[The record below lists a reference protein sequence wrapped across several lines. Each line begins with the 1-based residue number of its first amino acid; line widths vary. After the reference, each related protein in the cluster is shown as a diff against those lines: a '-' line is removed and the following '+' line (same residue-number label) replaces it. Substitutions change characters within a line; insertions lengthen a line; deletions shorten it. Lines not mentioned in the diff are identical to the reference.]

1 MDATIITRIIE
12 ASGTVIGK
20 AVCENLSTGAS
31 SFSSATGLVHNPYA
45 RGYSTGG
52 SSSGVGNLVAS
63 GKVDMGIG
71 CDQGGSI
78 RIPASFCGLYGFKAT
93 VGLVPYTGCAS
104 YEAMVDHVGPITK
117 TCMDN
122 AILLEVIAGVD
133 GFDDRQ
139 RAGTPF
145 PKEVPKYSQLLLES
159 RMKGVKGVKIG
170 ILKEG
175 VCRKG
180 INKDVKAKFLS
191 AVKVFEELGA
201 TVGEVSVPM
210 HSKAPAFFSVI
221 NRMGPTQGR
230 AGRAVGR
237 RQVMLTDFLEK
248 LRGADKSKVR
258 ISSHLLS
265 LLGMYKTG
273 TDACIKIDVSHI

>member
-1 MDATIITRIIE
+1 MDATVITRIIG

-20 AVCENLSTGAS
+20 AVCENLSTGAA

-45 RGYSTGG
+45 RGYSAGG
-52 SSSGVGNLVAS
+52 SSSGVGNLVGS
-63 GKVDMGIG
+63 GRADMGIG

-104 YEAMVDHVGPITK
+104 YEAMVDHVGPMTRS
-117 TCMDN
+117 CMDN
-122 AILLEVIAGVD
+122 ALLLEAIAGVD
-133 GFDDRQ
+133 GLDDRQ
-139 RAGTPF
+139 MAGTPY
-145 PKEVPKYSQLLLES
+145 PKDVPKYSQLLFES
-159 RMKGVKGVKIG
+159 KKNGVKGLKIG

-180 INKDVKAKFLS
+180 VNVDVEAKFRS

-201 TVGEVSVPM
+201 IVEEVSVPM
-210 HSKAPAFFSVI
+210 HADAPTFFSVI
-221 NRMGPTQGR
+221 NRFGPTQGR

-248 LRGADKSKVR
+248 MRGADKSKV
-258 ISSHLLS
+258 HFTS
-265 LLGMYKTG
+265 LALDDMG
-273 TDACIKIDVSHI
+273 HN